1 MMKVVFLDRDGVINS
16 NANHYYV
23 FKKNDFELNPG
34 VLESLQR
41 MVKNGYSLIIISNQ
55 GGISKGIY
63 TKKDLENLDKY
74 MLDLF
79 DKSNIQIIES
89 YYCPH
94 HSDIEKCICR
104 KPESLLIEKAV
115 AKYKIDKE
123 SSIMIG
129 DSDRDIQAAKKAGIK
144 ALKVKANANLFD
156 EIAKSEFSFLIA

>member
-34 VLESLQR
+34 VLKSLQR

-79 DKSNIQIIES
+79 DKSNIQITES